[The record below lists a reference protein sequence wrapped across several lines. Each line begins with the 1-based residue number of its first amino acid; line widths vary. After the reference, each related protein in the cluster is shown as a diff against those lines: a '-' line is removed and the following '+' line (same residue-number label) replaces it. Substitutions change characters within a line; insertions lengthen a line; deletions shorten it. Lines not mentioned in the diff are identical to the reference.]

1 MCTMDEVAVIPGHA
15 YGLSMAAR
23 TTLLD
28 EALDLPAD
36 ERAELAVKLLDS
48 LGDKSEAEVTAAWD
62 AEVRKRVGRMLD
74 GEAKATAWPEARA
87 RILERIAR

>member
-1 MCTMDEVAVIPGHA
+1 
-15 YGLSMAAR
+15 MAAR

-48 LGDKSEAEVTAAWD
+48 LAEESDRGVIDAWD
-62 AEVRKRVGRMLD
+62 AEIRRRVVRMLD
-74 GEAKATAWPEARA
+74 GDAKTSPWTDVRA
-87 RILERIAR
+87 RILERLARR